1 MSDLVERLRER
12 GHTIM
17 PPSVQEAIAIARK
30 RERELR
36 FIAQVST
43 RDLVGIVLADRIEE
57 LEASVREL
65 RGALA
70 ELRWRLHA
78 AGRRPEECYEM
89 SLIDAALTS
98 NVVVQPPPK
107 AVGCNV
113 VLGATNNGETI

>member
-30 RERELR
+30 CERELR

-89 SLIDAALTS
+89 SIIDDAMALAA
-98 NVVVQPPPK
+98 K
-107 AVGCNV
+107 AR
-113 VLGATNNGETI
+113 ADEP